1 MLQCERFWD
10 VECAVNSSVVTE
22 GLNYREQ
29 LSLLTSNEP
38 IDYHYL
44 PAKIIN

>member
-1 MLQCERFWD
+1 MLQCERFLD
-10 VECAVNSSVVTE
+10 IECGVNSSIVTE
-22 GLNYREQ
+22 GFNYREQ

-38 IDYHYL
+38 IHYHYL